1 MFEASES
8 GRRLPLQADS
18 AESEE
23 EPGHVGPLVH
33 LVFQLVLGAVKG
45 KGQSCFFF
53 FENFIFCF
61 NELRM

>member
-33 LVFQLVLGAVKG
+33 LVFQLVLGAVKE
-45 KGQSCFFF
+45 KVQSCLSFLD
-53 FENFIFCF
+53 NLIFVLMLL
-61 NELRM
+61 N

>member
-1 MFEASES
+1 MFEASGS

-33 LVFQLVLGAVKG
+33 LVFQPVLGAVKE
-45 KGQSCFFF
+45 KVQSCLSFLD
-53 FENFIFCF
+53 NLIFVLMLL
-61 NELRM
+61 N